1 MTEKEKIINETV
13 SIMGKVQDEK
23 VLKDMQN
30 LVRLTYNNHR
40 IKASYESRT

>member
-30 LVRLTYNNHR
+30 LINGVYKHYVKGNW
-40 IKASYESRT
+40 EC

>member
-30 LVRLTYNNHR
+30 L
-40 IKASYESRT
+40 IKCVYKHYSQGNWDAN